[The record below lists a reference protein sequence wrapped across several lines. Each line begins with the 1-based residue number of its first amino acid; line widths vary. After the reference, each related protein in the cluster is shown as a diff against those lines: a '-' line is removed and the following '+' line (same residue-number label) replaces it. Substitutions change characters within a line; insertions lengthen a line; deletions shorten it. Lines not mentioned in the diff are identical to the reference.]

1 MKYKLMGSPVFTC
14 NLPGGAIL
22 PSSPRQYATACV
34 GKGNVIW
41 YTVDIFGCHWKMFWH
56 MQTVRGGNETLD
68 LTSLSETYL
77 AFYLEFCVVYL
88 QLKSV
93 TSLYQFTFQRR

>member
-1 MKYKLMGSPVFTC
+1 
-14 NLPGGAIL
+14 
-22 PSSPRQYATACV
+22 
-34 GKGNVIW
+34 
-41 YTVDIFGCHWKMFWH
+41 MFWH

-77 AFYLEFCVVYL
+77 AFYLEFCIVYL